1 MRRLS
6 ISFVIAAMIIVITGA
21 AAQADAQ
28 RRNERQ
34 IRDYLRSLN
43 AQIDEFQ
50 VGLDQ
55 QLRSSSAPAQQ
66 LDEMHDSVRGLQ
78 TGVDDFEENL
88 NNRRDNRDDIRAIIM
103 AAIGVDSFLMSN
115 PQNRKIDTSWQAV
128 RTTIDNLASN
138 YGVTPDW
145 KVSASDTSH
154 VQTAQP
160 NAPRIQTPA
169 TRRSSANHDSS
180 QGSVRIPGLN
190 GTYALDAGRSDAT
203 GEIIAG
209 TNVGETERADLES
222 KLAAPE
228 QISLKIS
235 GSTVTLTSSNGASTK
250 FVADG
255 REKVQNING
264 KSVKVR
270 ATIRGE
276 ELTIAQLSGETD
288 YTVTY
293 TPIDGGR
300 ALKVTRRVTTE
311 YLPETVFAE
320 SIYNKTDFAGGGP
333 SADDNASAEDSAKP
347 SADDS
352 VKAVDPDA
360 GTTPASDSSSDSS
373 SQDAPGTY
381 SSSDPADSNA
391 TNSPNPSVSQPRA
404 GNFIVPHGM
413 VITGFLESSIDT
425 KVTQNNDRFKMTVQ
439 SPNDFRGA
447 TIEGHIT
454 GVKRSGQITGRSNV
468 TLNFETITLR
478 NGARYDFAGYL
489 QSIKDAKGNSV
500 KVDSEGTIRSG
511 SQTHK
516 AVKRGGI
523 GAGIGA
529 VIGAIAGGGAG
540 AAIGAAIGG
549 GAGAASVPVQGRE
562 DLRLA
567 KGSMIT
573 VQASSSIRDNK
584 TLSKK

>member
-1 MRRLS
+1 MRP
-6 ISFVIAAMIIVITGA
+6 AGPT
-21 AAQADAQ
+21 
-28 RRNERQ
+28 
-34 IRDYLRSLN
+34 RSGGTSGRSATTCRTLN

-50 VGLDQ
+50 YGLDNH
-55 QLRSSSAPAQQ
+55 LRSTSAPAQQ

-115 PQNRKIDTSWQAV
+115 PQNRKIDTGWQAV
-128 RTTIDNLASN
+128 RSTIDNLASN

-145 KVSASDTSH
+145 KMSASDIPR
-154 VQTAQP
+154 VQTPAP
-160 NAPRIQTPA
+160 SNAPRIQSAPA
-169 TRRSSANHDSS
+169 ARRSAANDDSA

-190 GTYALDAGRSDAT
+190 GTYAIDAGRSDVIS
-203 GEIIAG
+203 EIIAS
-209 TNVGETERADLES
+209 TNVGETERVDLES
-222 KLAAPE
+222 KLPPPE
-228 QISLKIS
+228 QISLKVS
-235 GSTVTLTSSNGASTK
+235 GNTVTLTSSNGGSVK
-250 FVADG
+250 FVVDG
-255 REKVQNING
+255 REKVQNVNG

-276 ELTIAQLSGETD
+276 ELTIATLSGETD
-288 YTVTY
+288 YTVIY

-320 SIYNKTDFAGGGP
+320 SIYTKTDFADGGSP
-333 SADDNASAEDSAKP
+333 V
-347 SADDS
+347 DDS
-352 VKAVDPDA
+352 SSAGDGGKAVDTSSTVDDGVKAVDPDA
-360 GTTPASDSSSDSS
+360 GTTPSSDTS

-381 SSSDPADSNA
+381 SSSDSNDRNASNA
-391 TNSPNPSVSQPRA
+391 PDPSVSQPRA
-404 GNFIVPHGM
+404 GNFIVPNGM
-413 VITGFLESSIDT
+413 VVTGFLESSIDT
-425 KVTQNNDRFKMTVQ
+425 KVTQSNDRFRMTVQ

-447 TIEGHIT
+447 TIEGYVT

-478 NGARYDFAGYL
+478 NGMRYDFAGFL
-489 QSIKDAKGNSV
+489 QSIKDAKGKSV
-500 KVDSEGTIRSG
+500 KVDSEGTIKGG
-511 SQTHK
+511 SQTTK

-540 AAIGAAIGG
+540 AAIGAAIGA
-549 GAGAASVPVQGRE
+549 GAGAGSVPVQGRE

>member
-6 ISFVIAAMIIVITGA
+6 ISFVIAAMMIVITGA
-21 AAQADAQ
+21 VGPADAQ

-34 IRDYLRSLN
+34 IRDYLRTLN

-50 VGLDQ
+50 YGLDQ
-55 QLRSSSAPAQQ
+55 HLRSSSAPAQQ

-103 AAIGVDSFLMSN
+103 SAIGVDSFLMSN
-115 PQNRKIDTSWQAV
+115 PQNRKIDASWQEV
-128 RTTIDNLASN
+128 RSTIDNLAAN

-145 KVSASDTSH
+145 KTSASDTSH
-154 VQTAQP
+154 VQTAAP
-160 NAPRIQTPA
+160 NAPRIKTAPA

-190 GTYALDAGRSDAT
+190 GTYTLDTGRSDAT

-209 TNVGETERADLES
+209 TNVGGTERADLES

-228 QISLKIS
+228 QISLKVS
-235 GSTVTLTSSNGASTK
+235 GNTVTLTSSNGASTK

-255 REKVQNING
+255 REKVQNVNG

-320 SIYNKTDFAGGGP
+320 SIYNKTDFAGGG
-333 SADDNASAEDSAKP
+333 STVDDNSSSA
-347 SADDS
+347 DS
-352 VKAVDPDA
+352 VKAIDPDA

-373 SQDAPGTY
+373 SSDAPGTY
-381 SSSDPADSNA
+381 SSSDPADRSASNA
-391 TNSPNPSVSQPRA
+391 PNPSVSQPRA

-413 VITGFLESSIDT
+413 LITGMLESSIDT

-447 TIEGHIT
+447 TVEGYIT

-478 NGARYDFAGYL
+478 NGARYDFAGFL

-500 KVDSEGTIRSG
+500 RSTVKARSEAEVRHTRRSSVAVSEPG
-511 SQTHK
+511 S
-516 AVKRGGI
+516 G
-523 GAGIGA
+523 
-529 VIGAIAGGGAG
+529 
-540 AAIGAAIGG
+540 
-549 GAGAASVPVQGRE
+549 P
-562 DLRLA
+562 
-567 KGSMIT
+567 
-573 VQASSSIRDNK
+573 
-584 TLSKK
+584 